1 MTLNLKKQLLLT
13 ILPMFSTVGSC
24 CIFQN
29 RKLINKIMQD
39 IDNEHIKLVL
49 AW

>member
-13 ILPMFSTVGSC
+13 ILPMFSTVRSC
-24 CIFQN
+24 SIFQN
-29 RKLINKIMQD
+29 RKLINNIMQD
-39 IDNEHIKLVL
+39 IDNEHINTFF